1 MSADT
6 LTITS
11 RAFYERAKAKLA
23 ASIILGAGS
32 LMLLGFCSEDGG
44 LSRFNTIQADNL
56 DDDHQIEAYTAL
68 SGGYGFATF
77 CHILGFVLL
86 CAAGIYVSPLVC
98 GSNNEKKI
106 VNNPQE
112 LDSTYSAYTEGAAG
126 SSSGSQSQGKAS
138 QV

>member
-6 LTITS
+6 LTLTS

-23 ASIILGAGS
+23 TSIVLGAGA
-32 LMLLGFCSEDGG
+32 LMLLGFCSSNSG
-44 LSRFNTIQADNL
+44 LSSFNDTIKDQQN
-56 DDDHQIEAYTAL
+56 DDELEEAYGAL
-68 SGGYGFATF
+68 AGGYGFASF

-86 CAAGIYVSPLVC
+86 LAAAIFVSPLIC

-112 LDSTYSAYTEGAAG
+112 LDSTYSAYSEGG
-126 SSSGSQSQGKAS
+126 SKASAPPASQSS

>member
-98 GSNNEKKI
+98 GYVFIYFISLSFFLTLSFSYAHI
-106 VNNPQE
+106 FCYYFVF
-112 LDSTYSAYTEGAAG
+112 
-126 SSSGSQSQGKAS
+126 
-138 QV
+138 